1 MELDTEMR
9 PLAHLGTGPDSE
21 DYKLYQMNE
30 SLYDTLSD
38 RGEELLEAGM
48 KEFMGHYYGKPP
60 LATLKELKENF
71 ERVSKSREHMVK
83 LRVPKKILDGQDN
96 VIVEIYKDIQ
106 NKNYGSMSDKVYKS
120 YREAYYTRLNDWI
133 GSDEKDKILKEIFEY
148 NENEYN
154 KINPKLEL
162 EPR

>member
-9 PLAHLGTGPDSE
+9 PLEHLGTGPNSL
-21 DYKLYQMNE
+21 DYELYNE
-30 SLYDTLSD
+30 SEELYDKLSN
-38 RGEELLEAGM
+38 RGEELLAAGM

-60 LATLKELKENF
+60 LDTLKELKENF
-71 ERVSKSREHMVK
+71 ERTSKNREHMVK
-83 LRVPKKILDGQDN
+83 LRVPKEILDGQDN
-96 VIVEIYKDIQ
+96 IMVEIYKNIQ

-133 GSDEKDKILKEIFEY
+133 GSDEKDKILQEIYKY

-154 KINPKLEL
+154 KFKSQQEL
-162 EPR
+162 ETR